1 MKKLVQLCFWIVFT
15 TTCIQAQTSDSL
27 AEKSKIIL
35 FEKLYL
41 RVDRDFYSSGDKI
54 RMKVFHVNG
63 VSNKLN
69 SNYRNI
75 FIQLIDENG
84 KIVRD
89 IMLLSIGGEA
99 EGTFDTAKLPSGKYI
114 IRAYTK
120 YLKNYGE
127 EACFHYQIWITDSS
141 GLPDLNKTGFPDS
154 AKIDVAFLPEGGQ
167 LIANAANTVAFKAID
182 FRGNGIFVSGT
193 IRKESGETMTTF
205 STVYLGMGK
214 FVLMPEDH
222 TAYFA
227 TIDQFP
233 GMQIPLPKPVS
244 GISLIFKEIGNR
256 LLFRLFADMKRTN
269 NPRLYFVVSHKG
281 TDLSHQKIELT
292 DFETTISLEKSL
304 LPNGISKVS
313 LLDEDM
319 NPFAERLIFVDNRK
333 SDNIHLSLNK
343 ETFGTRDSVHLN
355 LVAALQEG
363 DSIGSNFLVAVVNA
377 NSLSAFDS
385 RQTIRSYL
393 LLDSELRGPIES
405 PDSYF
410 RNDSLISSS
419 AKLDLL
425 MLVHGWRSYAW
436 DEISGIPAPPLEDWN
451 DAGLNISGVV
461 KKILWKSPVQDA
473 EVTMDYVYLNFR
485 IGKTTTDETGRFFFN
500 RIFLIDTLKVMLNA
514 RTKNGTKNAEIIL
527 DSLPKRE
534 SEVPPG
540 ILANTCLDTDL
551 TMDFIRGNSFRR
563 MKEIEFN
570 PEKGTILLEGIDIL
584 EKRSRAFARS
594 FGEYPWADKTL
605 IVTPEDYSFNYVFDY
620 LEYNVPRMVR
630 SGDSIL
636 FGTGSIVFTIDGM
649 NADIRELLTVR
660 MKDIDVIDVLYPG
673 FQNGFRIGTLGAVD
687 RTGLVAIYM
696 KKPFK
701 PIINYNFARGRI
713 RPEINGYQSSPVFY
727 SPKYTLQNINS
738 LKPDFRPTLYW
749 NPTISLIGGRADLN
763 FYSSDEQAN
772 YVVFVEGISR
782 DGRICFGKTTFSV
795 NGR

>member
-1 MKKLVQLCFWIVFT
+1 MKKLVQLCLWIVFT
-15 TTCIQAQTSDSL
+15 TICIQAQNIDSL

-41 RVDRDFYSSGDKI
+41 NVDRDFYSPGDKI

-63 VSNKLN
+63 ISNRLN

-89 IMLLSIGGEA
+89 IMLLSVGGEA
-99 EGTFDTAKLPSGKYI
+99 EGAFDTAKLPSGKYI

-127 EACFHYQIWITDSS
+127 EVCFHHQIWITDSS
-141 GLPDLNKTGFPDS
+141 ELTDLNKTGFPDS
-154 AKIDVAFLPEGGQ
+154 AKIDIALLPEGGQ
-167 LIANAANTVAFKAID
+167 LIANAANTVAFKVID
-182 FRGNGIFVSGT
+182 STGKGIFVSGT
-193 IRKESGETMTTF
+193 IRKESGEIMTTF
-205 STVYLGMGK
+205 ITAYLGMGK

-244 GISLIFKEIGNR
+244 GISLTFKEMGKR
-256 LLFRLFADMKRTN
+256 LLFRLFTDIKRTN
-269 NPRLYFVVSHKG
+269 NQKLYFVVSHKG
-281 TDLSHQKIELT
+281 TDLLSQKIELT
-292 DFETTISLEKSL
+292 DFETTVSLEKSL
-304 LPNGISKVS
+304 LPSGISKVS
-313 LLDEDM
+313 LLGDNM
-319 NPFAERLIFVDNRK
+319 NPIAERLIFVDNGE

-343 ETFGTRDSVHLN
+343 EIFGTRDSIHLN
-355 LVAALQEG
+355 MEAVLPEG
-363 DSIGSNFLVAVVNA
+363 DSIGSNFSVAVVNT
-377 NSLSAFDS
+377 NYLSAFDS

-393 LLDSELRGPIES
+393 LLDSELLGPIES

-425 MLVHGWRSYAW
+425 MLVHGWRSYVW
-436 DEISGIPAPPLEDWN
+436 DEISKIPVPSLEDWN
-451 DAGLNISGVV
+451 DAGLNISGFV
-461 KKILWKSPVQDA
+461 KKILWRSPVRDA
-473 EVTMDYVYLNFR
+473 EVTMDYVYRNFR
-485 IGKTTTDETGRFFFN
+485 IGKTTTDEAGRFFFN
-500 RIFLIDTLKVMLNA
+500 RIFLIDTLNVMLNA

-534 SEVPPG
+534 SSVPAG
-540 ILANTCLDTDL
+540 LLAKTCQNPDL
-551 TMDFIRGNSFRR
+551 TMDFIRENLFRR

-570 PEKGTILLEGIDIL
+570 PEKGTILLEGIDVL
-584 EKRSRAFARS
+584 EKRSKAFARS

-605 IVTPEDYSFNYVFDY
+605 IVTPDDYSFNYVFDY

-630 SGDSIL
+630 SGDYIL
-636 FGTGSIVFTIDGM
+636 FGTRPVVFTIDGM
-649 NADIRELLTVR
+649 NADIHELLTVR

-673 FQNGFRIGTLGAVD
+673 FQNGFRIGTLGAVNKA
-687 RTGLVAIYM
+687 GLVAIYM

-701 PIINYNFARGRI
+701 PIIDYNFARGRI

-727 SPKYTLQNINS
+727 APKYTLQNINS

-749 NPTISLIGGRADLN
+749 NPTISLTSGRADLN

-795 NGR
+795 TGR